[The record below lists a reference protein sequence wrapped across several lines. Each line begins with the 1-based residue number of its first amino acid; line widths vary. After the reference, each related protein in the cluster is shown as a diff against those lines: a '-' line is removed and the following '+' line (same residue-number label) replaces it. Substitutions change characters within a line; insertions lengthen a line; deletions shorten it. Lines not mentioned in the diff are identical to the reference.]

1 MKISILSAALLTGV
15 GLSLGTAPTARAA
28 EPLNVVVT
36 IKPVHSLASAIM
48 QGAGEPQLLIEGAG
62 SPHSYAMK
70 PSQARRLNSADIIIR
85 VSQTLETFLEKP
97 IASLSSQARIIT
109 LAEIPGLKLL
119 PVREGG
125 AFDEH
130 GHEHEDEHEHGAEHA
145 DHAGAKEKD
154 EHAHER
160 EGHAH
165 ENEGH
170 EHEHEGHEHDGH
182 DSHLWLDPA
191 NAAAIADHLAAAFA
205 EARPEMAEIFAAN
218 AKALK
223 QRLSELDES
232 LRRSLTPL
240 KGKPFIVFHDAYQ
253 YFEDAYGIP
262 AAGSV
267 TLSPE
272 RQIGAAR
279 LQDIRRKIGEASAAC
294 VFSEPQFTPKLLAT
308 ITEGTDARTG
318 VLDPLGADLP
328 SGSEQYFQLMTNL
341 ATSLTQCLSGPS

>member
-1 MKISILSAALLTGV
+1 MKISILPAALLAGF
-15 GLSLGTAPTARAA
+15 GLSLSTAQTAQAA

-36 IKPVHSLASAIM
+36 IKPVHSLASAVM
-48 QGAGEPQLLIEGAG
+48 QGAGEPQLLIDGAG

-85 VSQTLETFLEKP
+85 VSETLETFLEKP
-97 IASLSSQARIIT
+97 IASLSGQAKVIT

-130 GHEHEDEHEHGAEHA
+130 EHEEEHEHGAEHA
-145 DHAGAKEKD
+145 DHSGAKEEHD
-154 EHAHER
+154 HAHEQ
-160 EGHAH
+160 E
-165 ENEGH
+165 
-170 EHEHEGHEHDGH
+170 GH

-191 NAAAIADHLAAAFA
+191 NAAAIADHLAVAFA
-205 EARPEMAEIFAAN
+205 EARPEMADIFTAN

-223 QRLSELDES
+223 ARLNELDTS
-232 LRRSLTPL
+232 LRRSLAPL

-253 YFEDAYGIP
+253 YLEDAYGVR

-279 LQDIRRKIGEASAAC
+279 LQEIRRKIGEASVAC

-308 ITEGTDARTG
+308 ITEGTDAKTG
-318 VLDPLGADLP
+318 VLDPLGADLAP
-328 SGSEQYFQLMTNL
+328 GKEQYFQLMTNL
-341 ATSLTQCLSGPS
+341 ANSLTQCLTGSS

>member
-1 MKISILSAALLTGV
+1 MKISILPAALLAGF
-15 GLSLGTAPTARAA
+15 GLSLGTAQTARGA

-36 IKPVHSLASAIM
+36 IKPVHSLASAVM
-48 QGAGEPQLLIEGAG
+48 QGAGEPQLLIDGAG

-85 VSQTLETFLEKP
+85 VSETLETFLEKP
-97 IASLSSQARIIT
+97 IASLSSQAKIIT

-130 GHEHEDEHEHGAEHA
+130 KDEHEHGAEHA
-145 DHAGAKEKD
+145 GHVGAKE
-154 EHAHER
+154 EHD
-160 EGHAH
+160 HA
-165 ENEGH
+165 
-170 EHEHEGHEHDGH
+170 HEHDGH

-205 EARPEMAEIFAAN
+205 EARPEIADIFTAN
-218 AKALK
+218 AKTLK
-223 QRLSELDES
+223 ARLDELDTS
-232 LRRSLTPL
+232 LRRSLAPL

-253 YFEDAYGIP
+253 YFEDAYGVP

-279 LQDIRRKIGEASAAC
+279 LQEIRRKIGEASAAC
-294 VFSEPQFTPKLLAT
+294 VFSEPQFTPKLLDT

-341 ATSLTQCLSGPS
+341 ANSLTQCLTGSS

>member
-1 MKISILSAALLTGV
+1 MKISILPAALLAGF
-15 GLSLGTAPTARAA
+15 GLSLGTAQTAQAA

-36 IKPVHSLASAIM
+36 IKPVHSLASAVM
-48 QGAGEPQLLIEGAG
+48 QGAGEPQLLIDGAG

-85 VSQTLETFLEKP
+85 VSETLETFLEKP
-97 IASLSSQARIIT
+97 IASLSSYAKVIT
-109 LAEIPGLKLL
+109 LAEVPGLKLL

-130 GHEHEDEHEHGAEHA
+130 KDERGHGAEHA
-145 DHAGAKEKD
+145 GHAGASE
-154 EHAHER
+154 EHDLA
-160 EGHAH
+160 
-165 ENEGH
+165 H
-170 EHEHEGHEHDGH
+170 EHEGH

-191 NAAAIADHLAAAFA
+191 NAAAIADHLAVAFA
-205 EARPEMAEIFAAN
+205 EARPELADIFTAN

-223 QRLSELDES
+223 ARLDELDTS
-232 LRRSLTPL
+232 LRRSLAPL
-240 KGKPFIVFHDAYQ
+240 MGKPFIVFHDAYQ
-253 YFEDAYGIP
+253 YFEDAYGVP

-279 LQDIRRKIGEASAAC
+279 LQEIRRKIGEASAAC
-294 VFSEPQFTPKLLAT
+294 VFSEPQFTPKLLDT

-341 ATSLTQCLSGPS
+341 ANSLTQCLTGSS

>member
-1 MKISILSAALLTGV
+1 MKISILSAALLAGF
-15 GLSLGTAPTARAA
+15 GLSLGTAQTAPAA

-36 IKPVHSLASAIM
+36 IKPVHSLASAVM
-48 QGAGEPQLLIEGAG
+48 QGAGEPQLLIDGAG

-85 VSQTLETFLEKP
+85 VSETLETFLEKP
-97 IASLSSQARIIT
+97 IASLSSQAKIIT

-130 GHEHEDEHEHGAEHA
+130 GHEHEDEHEHGAEHP
-145 DHAGAKEKD
+145 DHAAASEEHD
-154 EHAHER
+154 HAHEQ
-160 EGHAH
+160 E
-165 ENEGH
+165 
-170 EHEHEGHEHDGH
+170 GH
-182 DSHLWLDPA
+182 DSHLWLNPA
-191 NAAAIADHLAAAFA
+191 NAAAIADHLVLAFA
-205 EARPEMAEIFAAN
+205 EARPEMADIFTAN

-223 QRLSELDES
+223 ARLDELDTS
-232 LRRSLTPL
+232 LRRTLAPL

-253 YFEDAYGIP
+253 YFEDAYGVP

-279 LQDIRRKIGEASAAC
+279 LQEIRRKIGEASAAC

-341 ATSLTQCLSGPS
+341 ATNLTQCLSGPS

>member
-1 MKISILSAALLTGV
+1 MKICILPAALLAGFC
-15 GLSLGTAPTARAA
+15 LSLGTVQTAQAA

-36 IKPVHSLASAIM
+36 IKPVHSLASAVM
-48 QGAGEPQLLIEGAG
+48 QGAGEPQLLIDGAG

-85 VSQTLETFLEKP
+85 VSETLETFLEKP
-97 IASLSSQARIIT
+97 IASLSGQAKVIT

-130 GHEHEDEHEHGAEHA
+130 EHEEEHEHGAEHA
-145 DHAGAKEKD
+145 DHSGAKEEHD
-154 EHAHER
+154 HAHEQ
-160 EGHAH
+160 E
-165 ENEGH
+165 
-170 EHEHEGHEHDGH
+170 GH

-191 NAAAIADHLAAAFA
+191 NAAAIADHLAVAFA
-205 EARPEMAEIFAAN
+205 EARPEMADIFTAN

-223 QRLSELDES
+223 ARLNELDTS
-232 LRRSLTPL
+232 LRRSLAPL

-253 YFEDAYGIP
+253 YLEDAYGVR

-279 LQDIRRKIGEASAAC
+279 LQEIRRKIGEASVAC

-308 ITEGTDARTG
+308 ITEGTDAKTG
-318 VLDPLGADLP
+318 VLDPLGADLAP
-328 SGSEQYFQLMTNL
+328 GKEQYFQLMTNL
-341 ATSLTQCLSGPS
+341 ANSLTQCLTGSS